1 VTHDG
6 DLCGAFPSSSGVRLA
21 DRSNNAVLEI
31 LVPVLPTILLHV
43 FGNFSL
49 FSLFELWLLRQTKQT
64 FLCSGFRIST
74 SKLTPLKVGRIFIS
88 LRTWGG
94 ADQSTGRGVFATE
107 IIPAKT
113 VIEVCPVLV
122 LGLNENKKHIEYT
135 SLYHYT

>member
-1 VTHDG
+1 MTEMWG
-6 DLCGAFPSSSGVRLA
+6 TPELLGLA
-21 DRSNNAVLEI
+21 GQSNNAVLKN
-31 LVPVLPTILLHV
+31 LDSMLPAIPLDIS
-43 FGNFSL
+43 GNFSL
-49 FSLFELWLLRQTKQT
+49 DNLRKLWRLRQTRQI

-88 LRTWGG
+88 LRMWGG

-122 LGLNENKKHIEYT
+122 LGLDENKKHIEYT